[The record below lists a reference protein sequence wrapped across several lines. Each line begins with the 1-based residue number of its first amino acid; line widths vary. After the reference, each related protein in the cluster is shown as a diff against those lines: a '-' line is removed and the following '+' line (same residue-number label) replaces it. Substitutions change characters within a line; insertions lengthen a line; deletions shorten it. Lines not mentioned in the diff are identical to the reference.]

1 MIAAK
6 TSNQDA
12 GVFALRFSQLMNR
25 KMVLTA
31 RRRAGEWI
39 SAFKK
44 AQAHVQNYRS
54 RALSDQMESFDREGL

>member
-1 MIAAK
+1 MAIGDGAEQDVAEGLKWLMIAAR
-6 TSNQDA
+6 TSNQDT
-12 GVFALRFSQLMNR
+12 GVFARRFTQLMNR

-44 AQAHVQNYRS
+44 AQAHVQN
-54 RALSDQMESFDREGL
+54 

>member
-1 MIAAK
+1 MIAAR

-44 AQAHVQNYRS
+44 AQAHVQN
-54 RALSDQMESFDREGL
+54 